1 MSEVRISQ
9 TDFMS
14 FAGRA
19 KYMYF
24 LRSEQNELIPY
35 VPNEAQ
41 AYLEKARDEEFERSL
56 KRDGVRR
63 CKFIM
68 LKSRQ
73 VGGTTD
79 TAMFNGDIMLQLK
92 LARGLV
98 LAHDDL
104 STSIIYNKYKTWY
117 NGLPEEITLTDDNGN
132 DLYVGKSKVIVKI
145 KPPHEAY
152 SGFRLKFSEE
162 DNWTGADMI
171 VRTAGS
177 GDNVGK
183 GDTLN
188 FAHFS
193 EAANYQH
200 FNDVL
205 ASVTQSIPRHSPFTY
220 VNIESTAN
228 GISGKGEGYYKLWT
242 KSVEEWD
249 RFVSGKSDS
258 FEGYRPIFVP
268 WYDMGKYKL
277 PLHNGKLI
285 DIDLINFHSPETKKK
300 HLDQED
306 WIINEVFSDETR
318 GLEAVNWYR
327 WCIKENCQYDILEA
341 HRYYPTT
348 PEQAFIASDNSF
360 FDTNKLFTVKQNFV
374 SNGEPE
380 YELGLIDDD
389 INFIPSPISDLKI
402 WSHPTTEYW
411 NRYCVSCD
419 PSYGIEGG
427 DYSCIMVYDRL
438 EEEFVAKWYG
448 NAKEDEVAR
457 ILLNIAY
464 YYNEALIIPEMNL
477 RTITTLISPGG
488 ILEYTGPIY
497 ERYVKGRDSTDY
509 GYNTLGSNKTQLL
522 TNYASWLRNKYDELK
537 DLDSIDEHINF
548 IKKIGKGLPK
558 LEAAEGK
565 HDDIV
570 IAHALCI
577 EGANWWEDEIVEL
590 TSDKNDIKKII
601 NKKPTYNIGFKASEL
616 GRKPSDLRG
625 SQVKRQSLIGMK

>member
-1 MSEVRISQ
+1 MIKIKQSEFA
-9 TDFMS
+9 T

-19 KYMYF
+19 KHMYN

-41 AYLEKARDEEFERSL
+41 SYLERAREEEFNRTMKEE
-56 KRDGVRR
+56 GVKR

-79 TAMFNGDIMLQLK
+79 TAMFNGDIMLQLP

-117 NGLPEEITLTDDNGN
+117 NSLPKEIQLINDDGSDILIDGN
-132 DLYVGKSKVIVKI
+132 PFLIKI

-152 SGFRLKFSEE
+152 SGFRLKFEE
-162 DNWTGADMI
+162 EGDWTGADMI

-188 FAHFS
+188 FFHAS

-200 FNDVL
+200 FGDVIS
-205 ASVTQSIPRHSPFTY
+205 SVTQSIPRHSPFTY
-220 VNIESTAN
+220 INIESTAN

-249 RFVSGKSDS
+249 RFKSGKTDS

-268 WYDMGKYKL
+268 WYEMSKYSL
-277 PLHNGKLI
+277 PLKNGKLI

-300 HLDQED
+300 HLDQEE
-306 WIINEVFSDETR
+306 WIIEEVFDDPEK

-327 WCIKENCQYDILEA
+327 WCIKENCGYDIHEA
-341 HRYYPTT
+341 HRYYPTI
-348 PEQAFIASDNSF
+348 PEEAFLASDNSF
-360 FDTNKLFTVKQNFV
+360 FDTNKLFVVKNNYTSV
-374 SNGEPE
+374 GEPE
-380 YELGLIDDD
+380 HETGYIDEDF
-389 INFIPSPISDLKI
+389 NFVPDPVGDLKV
-402 WSHPTTEYW
+402 WEKPTGEYW
-411 NRYCVSCD
+411 NRYVISLD

-427 DYSCIMVYDRL
+427 DYSCIVVYDRL
-438 EEEFVAKWYG
+438 EEKFVAKWYG
-448 NAKEDEVAR
+448 NAKEDEVAE
-457 ILLNIAY
+457 ILLRIAY
-464 YYNEALIIPEMNL
+464 YYNEGLIVPEMNL
-477 RTITTLISPGG
+477 RTVTTLIAPGG
-488 ILEYTGPIY
+488 LMEYTGPIY
-497 ERYVKGRDSTDY
+497 ERYVKSRDSKDY
-509 GYNTLGSNKTQLL
+509 GYNTLGHNKIQLL
-522 TNYASWLRNKYDELK
+522 TGYASWLRGNYERLQ
-537 DLDSIDEHINF
+537 DLDTIDEHINF
-548 IKKIGKGLPK
+548 IKKVGKGLPK

-577 EGANWWEDEIVEL
+577 EGSSWWEDEIVEL
-590 TSDKNDIKKII
+590 TSDRNDIKKII
-601 NKKPTYNIGFKASEL
+601 NKKPNPLLALRSSAL
-616 GRKPSDLRG
+616 GRESSNLRP
-625 SQVKRQSLIGMK
+625 SQVKKQSGIGL